1 MGIAYHHLAAE
12 DLKILRETFKISEG
26 KIGDYD
32 RFLDGL
38 KRGMIRFSSI
48 IKDYAIGELSRDAIT
63 TIVKLHG
70 YNYETVEDIVFMKK
84 AKGHK

>member
-1 MGIAYHHLAAE
+1 MPE
-12 DLKILRETFKISEG
+12 E

-32 RFLDGL
+32 RF
-38 KRGMIRFSSI
+38 
-48 IKDYAIGELSRDAIT
+48 GEMSKDAIT

-84 AKGHK
+84 AKGNK